1 MGAAKQGQREDQMP
15 HTPFNALMAITLA
28 VGAVIVFAQSADAQ
42 SRSSRDRNNP
52 QVISKCM
59 HDVQEAVPGSYEDT
73 GISRTRTALYLSCV
87 RNGGTI
93 PR

>member
-1 MGAAKQGQREDQMP
+1 MPRAPFSSLVAIALAA
-15 HTPFNALMAITLA
+15 
-28 VGAVIVFAQSADAQ
+28 GAVVFFVRSADAQ
-42 SRSSRDRNNP
+42 SRSSRDRSNP

-59 HDVQEAVPGSYEDT
+59 HDVQEAVPGSFEDT
-73 GISRTRTALYLSCV
+73 GISRTRTALYQSCV